1 VQALDAALAAD
12 PADPAAL
19 AKALQAADALM
30 AERGLDVA
38 LAREYAEALATQD
51 MRLLGPAPRGV
62 AVRLLLR
69 AGDWQAAAAAAG
81 DAPEPGVVTLLAVA
95 GHGTMVATGGDLER
109 AALAGLTLDT
119 PGDEREARL
128 AAMLDEGRQGEAILT
143 ALGLLED
150 GEETDPVSLRAA
162 LFTLRR
168 SGKEDAAR
176 EIALQ
181 TLIRAG
187 R

>member
-1 VQALDAALAAD
+1 VQALDAALATN
-12 PADPAAL
+12 PPDPAAL
-19 AKALQAADALM
+19 ARALTAADAVM

-38 LAREYAEALATQD
+38 LAQEYADALATQD
-51 MRLLGPAPRGV
+51 MKLLGPAPRGV

-69 AGDWQAAAAAAG
+69 AGRVEEATAAAG
-81 DAPEPGVVTLLAVA
+81 DAPDADTVTLLAVA
-95 GHGTMVATGGDLER
+95 GLGTMAATAGDLER
-109 AALAGLTLDT
+109 AALAGLGLDT

-128 AAMLDEGRQGEAILT
+128 ANMVDEGRQGEAILT
-143 ALGLLED
+143 ALGLVED
-150 GEETDPVSLRAA
+150 GESVDPLSLRAA
-162 LFTLRR
+162 LFTQRR
-168 SGKEDAAR
+168 AGPAEAAR